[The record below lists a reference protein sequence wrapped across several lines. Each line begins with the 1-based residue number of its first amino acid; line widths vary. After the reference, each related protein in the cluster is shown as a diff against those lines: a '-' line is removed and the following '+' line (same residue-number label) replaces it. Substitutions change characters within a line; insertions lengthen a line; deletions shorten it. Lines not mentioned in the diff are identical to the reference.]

1 MRILTYLYVLLSER
15 LIFLVLGLVKLWII
29 ISRLEVTAY
38 VEFVAILSFTTII
51 AVLSRLGI
59 EIYIKTNSSIILN
72 STSVKSSLY
81 KISIISLYP
90 FITIISVSLI
100 IWLPMYWLS
109 LSFQASILI
118 VSGMII
124 LLSLNGLI
132 YEIILT
138 IANSH
143 ILILSSFIN
152 VVLTTSVYFVFLETE
167 SDLTQF
173 LHLFILVN
181 ILTLCLNCFF
191 MTLGLKYQIYKD
203 ENQKISPQFSI
214 KMIFMEIKFT
224 FLYLITGLIIHYFP
238 ISYISKVKMDQ
249 IASIG
254 LTFTLLELLT
264 SFYKQVSNY
273 ILIKV
278 PKDNNKIKEFTTKII
293 QVIILSNLIAILVIK
308 LVLQNHYLI
317 GFLNKYFSDFH
328 ELNLIISYFGY
339 PMAIILFFTYLNE
352 GVLINRSKLKIL
364 VLIRVILGSIMFTS
378 IFVLLIFDSI
388 IFVVLLFIIMQFFLS
403 FTTLFLVVKLLSY
416 NKYQALVIISTY
428 ILPLWYL
435 VKFIKLVY

>member
-388 IFVVLLFIIMQFFLS
+388 IF
-403 FTTLFLVVKLLSY
+403 
-416 NKYQALVIISTY
+416 
-428 ILPLWYL
+428 
-435 VKFIKLVY
+435 